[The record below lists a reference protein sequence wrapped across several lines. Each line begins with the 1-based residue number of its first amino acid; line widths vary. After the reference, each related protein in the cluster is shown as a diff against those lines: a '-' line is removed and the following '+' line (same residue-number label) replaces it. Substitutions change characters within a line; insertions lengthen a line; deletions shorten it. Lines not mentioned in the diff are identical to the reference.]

1 MNAIR
6 DAVGPDVRIMADA
19 HAAYSV
25 GSARKLI
32 EATRDANLYFYEE
45 LLAPEDLKG
54 YRELKGLSS
63 SLIAAGEQLF
73 GKQGY
78 APWLEAR
85 ALDLIQPDLC
95 SSGGFTELKKIAAL
109 AQAAHTPMTPHVWGS
124 GVGLAASL
132 QFIAALPSLPLTLN
146 PVEPMLEFDRSS
158 HPFRRELIFDGI
170 QMQAG
175 RVQIPDAPGIGV
187 EVNREVLARYAV

>member
-1 MNAIR
+1 
-6 DAVGPDVRIMADA
+6 
-19 HAAYSV
+19 
-25 GSARKLI
+25 
-32 EATRDANLYFYEE
+32 
-45 LLAPEDLKG
+45 
-54 YRELKGLSS
+54 
-63 SLIAAGEQLF
+63 
-73 GKQGY
+73 
-78 APWLEAR
+78 
-85 ALDLIQPDLC
+85 
-95 SSGGFTELKKIAAL
+95 
-109 AQAAHTPMTPHVWGS
+109 MTPHVWGS